1 MVSFGFLQ
9 ELQLGFKG
17 ELTMSENMED
27 MATCLYSEKLP
38 HWRLRFSFWTFIAP
52 FLSGG

>member
-1 MVSFGFLQ
+1 MGLGVLQ

-38 HWRLRFSFWTFIAP
+38 TWCPRCSF
-52 FLSGG
+52 